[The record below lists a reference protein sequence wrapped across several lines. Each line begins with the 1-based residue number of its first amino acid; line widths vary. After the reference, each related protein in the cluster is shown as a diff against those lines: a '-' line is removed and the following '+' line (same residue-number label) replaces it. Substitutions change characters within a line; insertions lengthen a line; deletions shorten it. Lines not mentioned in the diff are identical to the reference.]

1 MSNTTTNP
9 LVAPILEAQ
18 EIVRQS
24 LSGDFSDYAG
34 MQRLAR
40 LLCGPEMHLK
50 LIEAGALSHLHGAA
64 ANEAAA

>member
-9 LVAPILEAQ
+9 LVGPILKAQ
-18 EIVRQS
+18 EIVRQG
-24 LSGDFSDYAG
+24 LNGEFSGYAG

-50 LIEAGALSHLHGAA
+50 LIEAGALAHLHGAA